1 MAEIVDT
8 TRTQDHVTNDAGDCI
23 STCPACAGFFGGPPA
38 RAEPSQS
45 PQGECSHGETT
56 SKPVV
61 IMPQGNAGGSPA
73 PLSSKNRVSAF
84 TAAEWMS
91 VGLIDKLVP
100 LADYERLR
108 AAIETVL
115 AEDPGIAHHEQA
127 AHCEWARKHLSI
139 ALASAGMPMVEAK
152 ACEFSDNARHECKH
166 CDAEWAAVETP
177 QPPSNSMFGN
187 DIVTCCRAHQQREP
201 LLRQAADEIEGLR
214 AALERIA
221 NQSARDFDDPE
232 QEAYSSREIAS
243 QALGGPPLESSAPS
257 KPSGSHPHD
266 EAAKTAGVAFRKHW
280 KRDPTNHGDACWLA
294 GYMDGLEDGVRSDE
308 TSGWRPI
315 ETAPKASEGFI
326 WVACKDCMRPAFW
339 SNYDQQWVDA
349 ERGES
354 LHNRFTPTHW
364 MPLPKPPV

>member
-73 PLSSKNRVSAF
+73 PLSSNLEVSAY

-139 ALASAGMPMVEAK
+139 ALASAGMPVVEAK

-166 CDAEWAAVETP
+166 CDAEWAAVET
-177 QPPSNSMFGN
+177 
-187 DIVTCCRAHQQREP
+187 
-201 LLRQAADEIEGLR
+201 
-214 AALERIA
+214 
-221 NQSARDFDDPE
+221 
-232 QEAYSSREIAS
+232 
-243 QALGGPPLESSAPS
+243 
-257 KPSGSHPHD
+257 
-266 EAAKTAGVAFRKHW
+266 
-280 KRDPTNHGDACWLA
+280 
-294 GYMDGLEDGVRSDE
+294 
-308 TSGWRPI
+308 SGWQPI
-315 ETAPKASEGFI
+315 ETAPKDGRTLLLGYFNKLGNWRTVRGQWFEQDELDEWEG
-326 WVACKDCMRPAFW
+326 DDYGNPADW
-339 SNYDQQWVDA
+339 YETADA
-349 ERGES
+349 ADDPPNCWRIE
-354 LHNRFTPTHW
+354 PTHW
-364 MPLPKPPV
+364 MPTPQPPRASEKAGDVTSGHAGSNPAPAFAEQGKPAVVGGTGELHAPSAFPVNSAPRCPWFDGVGDDRKRCLLPADHPGACDFQ